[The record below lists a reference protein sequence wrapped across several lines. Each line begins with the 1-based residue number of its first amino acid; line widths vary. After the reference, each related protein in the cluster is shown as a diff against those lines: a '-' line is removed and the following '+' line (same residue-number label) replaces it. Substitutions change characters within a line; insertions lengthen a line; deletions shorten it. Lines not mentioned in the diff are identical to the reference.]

1 MAVRRFGVFD
11 LDLET
16 GELHRAGRRV
26 HLTAQAAKVLA
37 LLASR
42 PGIVV
47 TRDELKRH
55 LWGDDT
61 FVDFDRSLN
70 FCVSLV
76 RTALRDAAHNPR
88 FIETLPRRGYRF
100 IAETVLVDDAVPAPE
115 PVSPA
120 DHAVLLRRGRWLLGA
135 AAAVMLV
142 VQQPLPPTAHSR
154 TTALPE
160 ARAAFARAF
169 DAAPEDA
176 AALRRSVAALKH
188 ATEIDPRFAEAH
200 FALADLYLKL
210 AIRHELPIASALAE
224 AEIAARR
231 AIALEDMPET
241 RQVLANVRLLGAWDW
256 AGARR
261 ELARAVTLAPKW
273 DIGLATYARVL
284 SALGDDAAAIATI
297 DRAETVSPTCDL
309 ILYDA
314 GAIYARA
321 GRFAEAEDKLR
332 RAIDLGPP
340 RSMTLPEW
348 RAQVHFRRLRHA
360 VARGDW
366 SAAHQAAIA
375 ILEANAQPED
385 VRDRFMR
392 AEPRKAV
399 EAFLRRSA
407 ENTTAAAA
415 SRYVPPTR
423 LATIFALLDD
433 RDRAIDQLEAAAA
446 DRDPDLIYA
455 FRDPE
460 FEHLRGLARFQSL
473 ERRIRGSDEPRT
485 SAGKGT
491 N

>member
-1 MAVRRFGVFD
+1 MAVLRFGVFD
-11 LDLET
+11 FDLET

-241 RQVLANVRLLGAWDW
+241 R
-256 AGARR
+256 
-261 ELARAVTLAPKW
+261 
-273 DIGLATYARVL
+273 
-284 SALGDDAAAIATI
+284 
-297 DRAETVSPTCDL
+297 
-309 ILYDA
+309 
-314 GAIYARA
+314 
-321 GRFAEAEDKLR
+321 
-332 RAIDLGPP
+332 
-340 RSMTLPEW
+340 
-348 RAQVHFRRLRHA
+348 
-360 VARGDW
+360 
-366 SAAHQAAIA
+366 
-375 ILEANAQPED
+375 
-385 VRDRFMR
+385 
-392 AEPRKAV
+392 
-399 EAFLRRSA
+399 
-407 ENTTAAAA
+407 
-415 SRYVPPTR
+415 
-423 LATIFALLDD
+423 
-433 RDRAIDQLEAAAA
+433 
-446 DRDPDLIYA
+446 
-455 FRDPE
+455 
-460 FEHLRGLARFQSL
+460 
-473 ERRIRGSDEPRT
+473 
-485 SAGKGT
+485 
-491 N
+491 